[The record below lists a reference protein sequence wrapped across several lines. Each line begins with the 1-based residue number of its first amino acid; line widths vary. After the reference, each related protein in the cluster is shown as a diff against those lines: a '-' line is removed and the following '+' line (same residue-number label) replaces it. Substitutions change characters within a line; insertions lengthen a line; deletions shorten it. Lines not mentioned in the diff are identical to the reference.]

1 MITLNKYTAIYCER
15 INIRN
20 DFEFNVNNDT
30 ILQNEVL
37 VYVQIILI

>member
-1 MITLNKYTAIYCER
+1 MITLNKYTDIYGER